1 MDRHA
6 HFDILF
12 TAKKFQ
18 EAAEQYTEAIFCKI
32 PPEKKA
38 VLYCN
43 RSFASLKL
51 EENQLALFDACEAIK
66 LDTTNFKAHY
76 RKGQAYVALRQMKMA
91 VLAFKQVCKMQ
102 PQNKDAREKYEVT
115 LKAHR
120 EQLLAQAIVHEEAKL
135 VINVEDIPVEAS
147 YTGPRLNSIDDIDA
161 AWVVSLMEH
170 QRNRKVL
177 HKKYA
182 TMIIQKAT
190 EIFEP
195 LDTLVE
201 INIDELE
208 EITVCGDIHGQ
219 YYDLMNIFKI
229 NGNPSEENPYLFNGD
244 FIDRG
249 SFSVEVIML
258 MLAWKV
264 CFPQHFFMSRGNHE
278 AKQLNKM
285 YGFEGEVKAKYDVKT
300 YDLFSQLFCHLP
312 LAHVINNKVMVCHG
326 GLYSKDGVKLKDIAQ
341 THRKREPGD
350 EGIMVESLWSDP
362 CDMNGRHPSKRGV
375 GVMFG
380 PDVAERFLNDNNLSK

>member
-1 MDRHA
+1 M
-6 HFDILF
+6 
-12 TAKKFQ
+12 
-18 EAAEQYTEAIFCKI
+18 
-32 PPEKKA
+32 
-38 VLYCN
+38 
-43 RSFASLKL
+43 
-51 EENQLALFDACEAIK
+51 
-66 LDTTNFKAHY
+66 
-76 RKGQAYVALRQMKMA
+76 
-91 VLAFKQVCKMQ
+91 
-102 PQNKDAREKYEVT
+102 
-115 LKAHR
+115 
-120 EQLLAQAIVHEEAKL
+120 HEEAK
-135 VINVEDIPVEAS
+135 VVVDPESIFVEDS
-147 YTGPRLNSIDDIDA
+147 YTGPRLETIDDVTA
-161 AWVVSLMEH
+161 EWVVSLMEH
-170 QRNRKVL
+170 QRERKVL

-195 LDTLVE
+195 LDSLVE
-201 INIDELE
+201 ISIDELE

-312 LAHVINNKVMVCHG
+312 LCHVINRKVMVCHG
-326 GLYSKDGVKLKDIAQ
+326 GLFSKDGVKLRAIAEE
-341 THRKREPGD
+341 HRKREPGD
-350 EGIMVESLWSDP
+350 SGIMVECLWSDP
-362 CDMNGRHPSKRGV
+362 CDLNGRHPSKRGV

-380 PDVAERFLNDNNLSK
+380 PDVAQRFLDDNNLSK